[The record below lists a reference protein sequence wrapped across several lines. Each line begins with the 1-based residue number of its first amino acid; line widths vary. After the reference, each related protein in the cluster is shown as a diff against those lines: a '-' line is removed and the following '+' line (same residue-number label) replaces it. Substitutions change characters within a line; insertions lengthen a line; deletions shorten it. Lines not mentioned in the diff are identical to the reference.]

1 MTQNKK
7 GTIAA
12 IVILLFPIGF
22 FLYYDIYK
30 GPVKHTRLPELY
42 EVPFF
47 KLVNQLGDTVTSD
60 DLKGYIYVTDFFF
73 SSCPGVCPKLSSHI
87 SEMQKNYKDIPQIKF
102 ISISVDPMRDS
113 VAALKKYAERF
124 GADDAKWFFLTG
136 VKDSIY
142 HLAENGFKV
151 PVVQDVNGEE
161 EFTHTDRMV
170 LVDGTGMIRGYYN
183 VVEDSVMVD
192 SLYNSIERLLI
203 EKPKAAEN
211 KN

>member
-1 MTQNKK
+1 MTQNRK

-22 FLYYDIYK
+22 FLYYDLYK
-30 GPVKHTRLPELY
+30 GPPVHTRLPELY
-42 EVPFF
+42 EVPYF
-47 KLVNQLGDTVTSD
+47 KMVNQLGDTVTSD

-73 SSCPGVCPKLSSHI
+73 SSCPGVCPKLSAHF
-87 SEMQKNYKDIPQIKF
+87 SELQKNYKDIPQIKF
-102 ISISVDPMRDS
+102 ISITVDPIRDS
-113 VAALKKYAERF
+113 VSALKKYSEKF
-124 GADDAKWFFLTG
+124 GAIDSKWYFLTG
-136 VKDSIY
+136 IKDSIY
-142 HLAENGFKV
+142 KLAEDGFKV

-183 VVEDSVMVD
+183 VVEDTVMVD

-203 EKPKAAEN
+203 EKPKAKSN
-211 KN
+211 